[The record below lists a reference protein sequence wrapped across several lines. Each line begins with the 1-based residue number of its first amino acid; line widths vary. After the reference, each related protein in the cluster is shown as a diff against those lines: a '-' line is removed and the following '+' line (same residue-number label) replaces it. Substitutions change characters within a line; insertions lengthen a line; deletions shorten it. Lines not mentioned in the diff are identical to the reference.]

1 MSRISK
7 FVKNPYQL
15 YNLEK
20 VLLKHY
26 NKILT
31 IYKYL
36 GAISASGS
44 TLKVTPKVLRN
55 YFAKTGIIEADGIDF
70 KLTDF
75 DLAYISTNSN
85 ANSVRSVNIY
95 RHRNLLFL
103 LSQIYLH
110 VSYWQWSHL
119 LNLNKF
125 SLNLFMV
132 LLSYFFFSSLT
143 YFSFCVIEEGIRS

>member
-36 GAISASGS
+36 GAISVSGS

-95 RHRNLLFL
+95 RHRNLIL
-103 LSQIYLH
+103 LSLFYLH
-110 VSYWQWSHL
+110 ARYQSQQYL
-119 LNLNKF
+119 LNLNNF
-125 SLNLFMV
+125 SLNLFIV
-132 LLSYFFFSSLT
+132 LLCYFF
-143 YFSFCVIEEGIRS
+143 VK